1 MAIQSPLSD
10 YLTNPSNSLYL
21 HPNENPSM
29 ALVAPPLNGRNY
41 HTWLRA
47 MKMALLSKNKLCF
60 FNGDFPVPDADD
72 PLFPAWERC
81 NTMVLSWIHRSI
93 DESIS
98 RLILWIEHAYDVWHD
113 LSERFSQSDVFRI
126 ANLQEEICRLQQG
139 SRNVGEYFTEMKT
152 LWDELD
158 NLNPLPKCYC
168 GTLDE
173 TRRSREHDQVI
184 RFLKGL
190 NDQFSQVRSHIMLI
204 DPLPNMNKA
213 FSLVNQQE
221 RQFNSEIHVDTGMES
236 KAYPVEHQRRTEN
249 FNKVKGPRPRGTK
262 LCTHCGRTN
271 HTVDTFYIKHGY
283 PPGFKSR
290 FKGASVNVVLNDGE
304 GE

>member
-1 MAIQSPLSD
+1 MAIQSALPD
-10 YLTNPSNSLYL
+10 YLSNPSNSLYL

-41 HTWLRA
+41 HTWLFA
-47 MKMALLSKNKLCF
+47 MKMALLSKIKLCF
-60 FNGDFPVPDADD
+60 MNGDFPVPDASD

-81 NTMVLSWIHRSI
+81 NTMVLSWIHRSM

-98 RLILWIEHAYDVWHD
+98 RSILWIEHAFDVWRD
-113 LSERFSQSDVFRI
+113 LSERFSQSDVFRV
-126 ANLQEEICRLQQG
+126 ADLQEEIHRLQQG
-139 SRNVGEYFTEMKT
+139 SRNVGKYFTEMKT

-168 GTLDE
+168 GPLDE
-173 TRRSREHDQVI
+173 IQRSRECDQVI

-190 NDQFSQVRSHIMLI
+190 NDQFSHVHSQIMLI

-213 FSLVNQQE
+213 FSLVTQQE
-221 RQFNSEIHVDTGMES
+221 RQLNSEVHMDTSMES
-236 KAYPVEHQRRTEN
+236 KVYTVDQLRRAGNSNMTR
-249 FNKVKGPRPRGTK
+249 GPRPRGTK

-271 HTVDTFYIKHGY
+271 HTGWIHVMPSMDILQVSDLD
-283 PPGFKSR
+283 SR
-290 FKGASVNVVLNDGE
+290 VPL
-304 GE
+304 